1 MSDPN
6 NKLDFSAISFDDV
19 IGDGAPGLESAETL
33 EEPQNVEEPIEEEY
47 DEVDNE
53 LDEDIQEYED
63 DHEDHGDED
72 HEDYVDEEYE
82 DDDREYTVEDEL
94 DEDATIADQI
104 SNVLGFEMEHEYDD
118 TVEGLTEYVKDM
130 AQEVAEDQIEDLF
143 RQFPEVQQHLDY
155 VLAGGESGQFFQAY
169 NPQLDYGNLRVEE
182 GDIGVQKALLAQYF
196 ETKGHPEGFIE
207 EMLNDY
213 EDSGKLFSKAQVAQ
227 QELAAI
233 QDQQRQQMFEMQQE
247 EYAQFQAEQ
256 EEFWGDVA
264 DVIEGG
270 NSFGGVTIPDVEKA
284 NFFEYISAP
293 VNEEGQTQRDLDY
306 AESDMD
312 IKLAMDYLLYSGFDL
327 EGIINTK
334 ARTQSARNLRERII
348 SNEERVRS
356 AKGAQRRKQKAFD
369 PDQLDINALL
379 G

>member
-19 IGDGAPGLESAETL
+19 VGDGAPGLDIAEA
-33 EEPQNVEEPIEEEY
+33 EEPQNVEDIQEEEV
-47 DEVDNE
+47 ENE
-53 LDEDIQEYED
+53 LDVDAQDYED
-63 DHEDHGDED
+63 DDQDHGDED

-82 DDDREYTVEDEL
+82 DNGEERTVEDEL
-94 DEDATIADQI
+94 DDDATIADQI
-104 SNVLGFEMEHEYDD
+104 SNVLGFEMEHEYAD
-118 TVEGLTEYVKDM
+118 TVEGLTEYVKDI

-143 RQFPEVQQHLDY
+143 KQFPEVQKHLDY
-155 VLAGGESGQFFQAY
+155 VLAGGESGQFFEAF
-169 NPQLDYGNLRVEE
+169 NPQLDYNNLRVEE
-182 GDIGVQKALLAQYF
+182 GDVGVQKALLAQYF
-196 ETKGHPEGFIE
+196 DAKGHPQEFIE

-213 EDSGKLFSKAQVAQ
+213 EDSGKLYGKAQIAQ
-227 QELAAI
+227 QELAAA
-233 QDQQRQQMFEMQQE
+233 QEEQRQYMFEQQQE
-247 EYAQFQAEQ
+247 EYAKVQQQQ
-256 EEFWGDVA
+256 EEFWEGVA
-264 DVIEGG
+264 DVIESG

-293 VNEEGQTQRDLDY
+293 VNEEGQTQRDIDY
-306 AESDMD
+306 SDSEMD
-312 IKLAMDYLLYSGFDL
+312 VKLAMDYLLYSGFDL

-334 ARTQSARNLRERII
+334 ARTRSAQNLRERII
-348 SNEERVRS
+348 SNEERVRN

>member
-6 NKLDFSAISFDDV
+6 NKLDFSAISFEDV
-19 IGDGAPGLESAETL
+19 VGDGAPGLDVAEPL
-33 EEPQNVEEPIEEEY
+33 EEPQSVEEPIEEEY

-53 LDEDIQEYED
+53 LDEDVQDYADDED
-63 DHEDHGDED
+63 DYGDED
-72 HEDYVDEEYE
+72 HEDYVDEQYE
-82 DDDREYTVEDEL
+82 DDDEERTVEDEL
-94 DEDATIADQI
+94 GEDASIADQI
-104 SNVLGFEMEHEYDD
+104 SNTLGFETEFEYAD

-155 VLAGGESGQFFQAY
+155 VLAGGDSGQFFQAY

-196 ETKGHPEGFIE
+196 ETKGHPEDFIE

-213 EDSGKLFSKAQVAQ
+213 EDSGKLYSKAQVAQ

-233 QDQQRQQMFEMQQE
+233 QDQQRQYMFEQQQQE
-247 EYAQFQAEQ
+247 YAEFQAEQ
-256 EEFWGDVA
+256 EEFWEGVA

-293 VNEEGQTQRDLDY
+293 INEEGQTQRDIDY

-334 ARTQSARNLRERII
+334 ARTQSARDLRERII

>member
-6 NKLDFSAISFDDV
+6 NKLDFSAISFDNV
-19 IGDGAPGLESAETL
+19 IGDGAPGLDAAEQL
-33 EEPQNVEEPIEEEY
+33 EPQDVEDSYEEEY

-53 LDEDIQEYED
+53 LDEDVAEYED
-63 DHEDHGDED
+63 DDDDHGDED
-72 HEDYVDEEYE
+72 HEDYVDEDY
-82 DDDREYTVEDEL
+82 DDDNDEYTVEDDL
-94 DEDATIADQI
+94 DEDASIADQI
-104 SNVLGFEMEHEYDD
+104 SNVLGFEPEYEYDD

-155 VLAGGESGQFFQAY
+155 VLAGGDSGQFFQAY

-196 ETKGHPEGFIE
+196 ETKGHPEEFIE

-213 EDSGKLFSKAQVAQ
+213 EDTGKLYNKAQIAQ
-227 QELAAI
+227 QELASL
-233 QDQQRQQMFEMQQE
+233 QQQQRQQMFEQQQQ

-256 EEFWGDVA
+256 EEFWEGVA
-264 DVIEGG
+264 DVIESG

-293 VNEEGQTQRDLDY
+293 VNDAGQTQRDLDY

-327 EGIINTK
+327 ESIINTK

-356 AKGAQRRKQKAFD
+356 AKGAQRRKQQAFD

>member
-19 IGDGAPGLESAETL
+19 VGDGAPGLDVAEPTSSQEDL
-33 EEPQNVEEPIEEEY
+33 EDFEEVE
-47 DEVDNE
+47 NE
-53 LDEDIQEYED
+53 LDEDAQGYED
-63 DHEDHGDED
+63 DNQDHGDED
-72 HEDYVDEEYE
+72 YEDYVDEQDEY
-82 DDDREYTVEDEL
+82 DDNEYTVEDEY
-94 DEDATIADQI
+94 DEDTPIADQI
-104 SNVLGFEMEHEYDD
+104 SNILGFEMEHEYAD
-118 TVEGLTEYVKDM
+118 TVEGLTEYVKDI

-182 GDIGVQKALLAQYF
+182 GDVGVQKALLAQYF

-213 EDSGKLFSKAQVAQ
+213 EDTGRLFSKAKIAQ
-227 QELAAI
+227 EELASMQQA
-233 QDQQRQQMFEMQQE
+233 QRQQMFEQQQE
-247 EYAQFQAEQ
+247 AYARHQQEQ
-256 EEFWGDVA
+256 EEFWEGVA
-264 DVIEGG
+264 EVIEGG

-293 VNEEGQTQRDLDY
+293 VNEEGQTQRDIDY

>member
-6 NKLDFSAISFDDV
+6 TKLDFSAISFDDV
-19 IGDGAPGLESAETL
+19 VGDGAPGLDVAESL
-33 EEPQNVEEPIEEEY
+33 EEPQDVEESLEEEEHE
-47 DEVDNE
+47 EVENE
-53 LDEDIQEYED
+53 LDEDAED
-63 DHEDHGDED
+63 YEDHGDED
-72 HEDYVDEEYE
+72 HEDYVDEDYE
-82 DDDREYTVEDEL
+82 QDNEEYTVEDDYD
-94 DEDATIADQI
+94 DETSIAGQI
-104 SNVLGFEMEHEYDD
+104 SNILGFDTEFEYAD

-155 VLAGGESGQFFQAY
+155 VLAGGNSGQFFEAY
-169 NPQLDYGNLRVEE
+169 NPQLDYGNLQVEE
-182 GDIGVQKALLAQYF
+182 GDVGVQKALLAQYF
-196 ETKGHPEGFIE
+196 DAKGHPQEFIE

-213 EDSGKLFSKAQVAQ
+213 EDTGRLYSKAQIAQ
-227 QELAAI
+227 QELAAA
-233 QDQQRQQMFEMQQE
+233 QEEQRQYMFEQQQE
-247 EYAQFQAEQ
+247 EYARLQEEQ
-256 EEFWGDVA
+256 EEFWGGVA
-264 DVIEGG
+264 DVIESG

-327 EGIINTK
+327 EGIIDTK
-334 ARTQSARNLRERII
+334 ARTRSARDLRDRII

-356 AKGAQRRKQKAFD
+356 AKGAQRRKQKTFD

>member
-19 IGDGAPGLESAETL
+19 VGDGAPGLDVTETL
-33 EEPQNVEEPIEEEY
+33 EEPQDVEEPIEEEY

-63 DHEDHGDED
+63 DYEDHGDED

-155 VLAGGESGQFFQAY
+155 VLAGGDSGQFFQAY

-196 ETKGHPEGFIE
+196 ETKGHPEAFIE

-247 EYAQFQAEQ
+247 EYAQFQEEQ
-256 EEFWGDVA
+256 EEFWGSVA

-293 VNEEGQTQRDLDY
+293 VNEEGQTQRDIDY

-334 ARTQSARNLRERII
+334 ARTQSARNLRDRII

-356 AKGAQRRKQKAFD
+356 AKGAQRRKQKTFD

>member
-19 IGDGAPGLESAETL
+19 VGDGAPGLDVAEPL
-33 EEPQNVEEPIEEEY
+33 EDSQSVEDPIEEEY

-53 LDEDIQEYED
+53 LDEDVQDYADEED
-63 DHEDHGDED
+63 YGDED

-82 DDDREYTVEDEL
+82 DDDEERTVEDEL
-94 DEDATIADQI
+94 GEDASIADQI
-104 SNVLGFEMEHEYDD
+104 SNTLGFEMEYEYAD

-155 VLAGGESGQFFQAY
+155 VLAGGDSGQFFQAY

-196 ETKGHPEGFIE
+196 ETKGHPEDFIE

-213 EDSGKLFSKAQVAQ
+213 EDSGKLYGKAQVAQ
-227 QELAAI
+227 QELAAM
-233 QDQQRQQMFEMQQE
+233 QEQQRQYMFEQQQQE
-247 EYAQFQAEQ
+247 YATFQAEQ
-256 EEFWGDVA
+256 EEFWEGVA
-264 DVIEGG
+264 DVIESG

-293 VNEEGQTQRDLDY
+293 VNEEGQTQRDIDY
-306 AESDMD
+306 AESEMD

-356 AKGAQRRKQKAFD
+356 AKGAQRRKQKTFD